1 MWRFYQGKASK
12 NWRETMTNHQL
23 QLPFAQHE
31 NTFLPPL
38 ILHLCFAFQLPR
50 TQRTPPHPTAFM
62 PISRPQELDIA
73 GVNIGVERLL
83 HDSPF
88 WAQGVARK
96 TAQKMVK

>member
-31 NTFLPPL
+31 NTF
-38 ILHLCFAFQLPR
+38 
-50 TQRTPPHPTAFM
+50 PPHPTAFM
-62 PISRPQELDIA
+62 AISRPQELDIA